1 MNFVA
6 EILKHKGT
14 LDQRAI
20 LGYQD
25 THGNWLE
32 ETYEVLYQKTQKT
45 SNALFNVG
53 IEENENV
60 AIFSQNLP
68 QWTIADLAIINTG
81 AVTIPIYAT
90 STVDQAKYILDETET
105 RFLFVGDT
113 EQYEKALEIFNTSQ
127 FLQKIIV
134 FKDSVELKSEASI
147 YFSDFIKDQ
156 KITFK
161 TVFRNLDDVA
171 TIIYTSGTTGV
182 PKGVMLTHEAILHGF
197 KIHTIRFD
205 LNPEKEHSLCFLP
218 LTHIFERAWT
228 LFMLSL
234 GIKVSFLENPKTIA
248 DQLKIVKP
256 TAMCAV
262 PRLYEKA
269 YNTIKVK
276 IEKDSSLKQHVF
288 NWAYKVGEVYSD
300 LRNNEKSVGKL
311 LSFKYF
317 LADRLVF
324 SKIKEQFG
332 GQLTFM
338 PVGGAPI
345 SKEISGFFTN
355 IGMPFVIGYG
365 LTETTATV
373 SCFEYTRVVHGT
385 VGKLMPE
392 TEVKIGLEDE
402 ILVKAK
408 TVMKGYYKKPLETA
422 EVFTEDG
429 WFKTGDVGMFDAND
443 NLVITDRIKN
453 LMKTSNGKYIAPQP
467 IEGLLMNDHLI
478 EYAIII
484 GDCRSFVTA
493 LIVPNFEALPEL
505 AASLAL
511 PFENRA
517 EFLELDLVKTFFK
530 DRINKAQ
537 VNLAAFEQV
546 KKFELISNDFTMDSG
561 ELTPTLKVKRKVVLE
576 KYKDL
581 IEKMYT

>member
-1 MNFVA
+1 MNFVT

-14 LDQRAI
+14 LDQRPI
-20 LGYQD
+20 IGYQNTNGD
-25 THGNWLE
+25 WEE
-32 ETYEVLYQKTQKT
+32 ETYEVLYQKIQKT
-45 SNALFNVG
+45 SNALLNIG

-60 AIFSQNLP
+60 AIFSQNMP
-68 QWTIADLAIINTG
+68 QWTITDLAIINIG

-90 STVDQAKYILDETET
+90 NTADQAEYILNETET
-105 RFLFVGDT
+105 RFLFVGDI
-113 EQYEKALEIFNTSQ
+113 EQYEKALEIFEKSS
-127 FLQKIIV
+127 FLEKIIV
-134 FKDSVELKSEASI
+134 FKDSVELKSEESL
-147 YFSDFIKDQ
+147 YFLDFIKDQ
-156 KITFK
+156 KIEFE
-161 TVFRNLDDVA
+161 TVSRNLDDLA

-182 PKGVMLTHEAILHGF
+182 PKGVMLTHDAILHGF

-228 LFMLSL
+228 LFMLNS

-248 DQLKIVKP
+248 EQLKIVKP

-269 YNTIKVK
+269 YNTIKTKVENDAAIKQK
-276 IEKDSSLKQHVF
+276 IF
-288 NWAYKVGEVYSD
+288 NWAYKIGETYSN
-300 LRNNEKSVGKL
+300 LKNNEKPIGRIL
-311 LSFKYF
+311 DFKYS
-317 LADRLVF
+317 LATKLVF

-345 SKEISGFFTN
+345 SKEISSFFTN

-373 SCFEYTRVVHGT
+373 SCFEYTNVTHGT

-402 ILVKAK
+402 ILVKGK
-408 TVMKGYYKKPLETA
+408 TVMKGYYKKPIETA

-429 WFKTGDVGMFDAND
+429 WFKTGDVGMFDAKD

-478 EYAIII
+478 EHAIII

-505 AASLAL
+505 AESLSL
-511 PFENRA
+511 SFENT
-517 EFLELDLVKTFFK
+517 EQFLKLDLVKEFFK
-530 DRINKAQ
+530 NRIGISQA
-537 VNLAAFEQV
+537 NLAAFEKI
-546 KKFELISNDFTMDSG
+546 KKFELITHDFTMESG
-561 ELTPTLKVKRKVVLE
+561 ELTPTLKIKRKVVLE
-576 KYKDL
+576 KYKNL
-581 IEKMYT
+581 IENMYC